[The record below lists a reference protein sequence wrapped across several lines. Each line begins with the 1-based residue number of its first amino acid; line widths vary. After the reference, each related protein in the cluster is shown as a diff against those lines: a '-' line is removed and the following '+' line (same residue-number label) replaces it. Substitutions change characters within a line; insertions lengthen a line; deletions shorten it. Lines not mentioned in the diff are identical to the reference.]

1 VDEHLGKGMSQ
12 TLRIAISAIFTVIC
26 GAGGAW
32 ANVDQSRQTSQV
44 ARAKADFESA
54 AIKNKASVEALIPH
68 YDAELKSAKEAAE
81 KRKEL
86 FAQGLVSKSEVDAA
100 EQAVKDAQAHL
111 DQARSQIIESDQL
124 IAEARAEL
132 TKPPAS
138 SAANGTGRYRTS
150 AAVMRYGGAGGW
162 TINQASLVKDFFA
175 SKFSRQLPVSAFG
188 QSVTHNRLGFDHRN
202 SVDVAVHPDSAEGKA
217 LIEYLRDNGI
227 PFLAF
232 RSAIPG
238 VATGAHI
245 HIGYPSHRT

>member
-1 VDEHLGKGMSQ
+1 MSKP
-12 TLRIAISAIFTVIC
+12 LRIVIGAIFTVIC

-44 ARAKADFESA
+44 AKAKADLESA
-54 AIKNKASVEALIPH
+54 ARQNRASVEALIPH
-68 YDAELKSAKEAAE
+68 YEAALKAAKEAVE
-81 KRKEL
+81 KRKAL
-86 FAQGLVSKSEVDAA
+86 FDQGLVSKSELDAA
-100 EQAVKDAQAHL
+100 EQAVKDAQTDL

-132 TKPPAS
+132 TKPHGSP
-138 SAANGTGRYRTS
+138 AANSTGRYRTS
-150 AAVMRYGGAGGW
+150 AALMRYSGAGGW
-162 TINQASLVKDFFA
+162 TIAHTSLVRDFFEL
-175 SKFSRQLPVSAFG
+175 KFSRQLPISAFG

-202 SVDVAVHPDSAEGKA
+202 SVDVALHPDSSEGKA
-217 LIEYLRDNGI
+217 LIEYLRNNGI

-245 HIGYPSHRT
+245 HIGYASHRT